1 MNYLLDSVPYKILA
15 EIARLCSNRVSKNQI
30 KQPDNENELSPPS
43 ASRDCYSVLFLIF
56 AGMGADRT
64 HGQRGVRV
72 KYFERLERDG
82 RGRRLFRRRFG
93 IFRNLLL
100 VAGRRYQRSGC
111 GISNRYHPWLS
122 YRRYAFVLLQHILR
136 RDN

>member
-1 MNYLLDSVPYKILA
+1 MTGVHQPHPALKPCSFVTLAWAFGLSTPSQGWFPYKILA

-72 KYFERLERDG
+72 KYFER
-82 RGRRLFRRRFG
+82 
-93 IFRNLLL
+93 
-100 VAGRRYQRSGC
+100 
-111 GISNRYHPWLS
+111 
-122 YRRYAFVLLQHILR
+122 
-136 RDN
+136 